1 MDLCNGALAK
11 VRGWLEL
18 SFSKDY
24 QEDKWDMEEVGW
36 EFSCIAKFSH
46 RHIASKTLRTYFKEM
61 EVQRMLEIQTYLE
74 GFTVFIEISVLY
86 LTTDIL
92 VASCSIF

>member
-1 MDLCNGALAK
+1 
-11 VRGWLEL
+11 
-18 SFSKDY
+18 
-24 QEDKWDMEEVGW
+24 
-36 EFSCIAKFSH
+36 
-46 RHIASKTLRTYFKEM
+46 
-61 EVQRMLEIQTYLE
+61 VQRMLEIQTYLE